1 MNSENRRSDK
11 KGENIA
17 ELENGIFYLPGWL
30 FGTLDYDQCYVV
42 FRGLF

>member
-11 KGENIA
+11 KGENNA
-17 ELENGIFYLPGWL
+17 ELENGNFDLSGWL
-30 FGTLDYDQCYVV
+30 FRALDYDQCYVV